1 MGVMSERKKLLWHDY
16 VSCLQCGGGG
26 ARLSMRNGREVGN
39 SPGQQRSG
47 EAFPGPHSE
56 STGGQGR
63 GFVGAFLVSAGL
75 GVL

>member
-1 MGVMSERKKLLWHDY
+1 M
-16 VSCLQCGGGG
+16 Q
-26 ARLSMRNGREVGN
+26 NGREVGN

-47 EAFPGPHSE
+47 GGGAAFPGPHSE

-75 GVL
+75 GVLWG